1 MLRRAYAALLARY
14 NQSQRLPPCSDPV
27 CGICSLAVCT
37 LCRARSCHCVQ
48 AVLTHAL
55 CCGRQAGG
63 AGSGGAG
70 AGQMTPEA
78 AEERAQAAQ
87 AAEER
92 RSALLAQVQPP
103 DSRCAAAHGVFRD
116 ARYRQAL
123 DSPGA

>member
-1 MLRRAYAALLARY
+1 MQPCSPGTPKLSAFA
-14 NQSQRLPPCSDPV
+14 PCSDPV
-27 CGICSLAVCT
+27 SGVCRLAVCT
-37 LCRARSCHCVQ
+37 LCRVRSRQCVQ

-92 RSALLAQVQPP
+92 RSAMLAQVQAL
-103 DSRCAAAHGVFRD
+103 DSRCGAAHGVCRD